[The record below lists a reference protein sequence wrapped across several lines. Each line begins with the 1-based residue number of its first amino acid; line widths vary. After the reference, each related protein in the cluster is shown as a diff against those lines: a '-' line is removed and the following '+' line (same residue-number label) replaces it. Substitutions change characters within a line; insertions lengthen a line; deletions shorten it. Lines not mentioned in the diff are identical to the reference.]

1 MPLPRWPELQRLENP
16 MIFTNKFHVPLPMD
30 EAWKLMLDVPRIL
43 PCLPGAK
50 LTEVIGDNQY
60 RGSVSVKL
68 GPIKLS
74 FDGQAELVRTDPA
87 AHIAWLKGSGLDPKG
102 RGSAQSEF
110 SFALMAVPGGTDVTV
125 TTDLQLSGSVAQYG
139 RGSGMISEVAGH
151 ILGQFERNLAD
162 LVEQGEGSLAV
173 NAAAAGGMGTA
184 AFPSTAQPASQF
196 SSASV
201 PHNSPSS
208 APPGPSSQA
217 HPAIPLDAQALLYQS
232 QALLAQAQSV
242 LAATQ
247 LALAKFQAVSARGG
261 RSAEPQEL
269 NMLAIGIKAL
279 VSRVRRAVSG
289 LFGGKT

>member
-1 MPLPRWPELQRLENP
+1 MPPRWPSCKRLENP

-74 FDGQAELVRTDPA
+74 FDGQAELVRTDPV

-110 SFALMAVPGGTDVTV
+110 SFALTAVPGGTDVTV

-139 RGSGMISEVAGH
+139 RGSGMIAEVAGH

-162 LVEQGEGSLAV
+162 LVEQGEGPLAAS
-173 NAAAAGGMGTA
+173 AAAAGGMETA
-184 AFPSTAQPASQF
+184 SLHSAAQPASQF
-196 SSASV
+196 SSAAV
-201 PHNSPSS
+201 PPNSPPG
-208 APPGPSSQA
+208 APSQTQ
-217 HPAIPLDAQALLYQS
+217 PATPLDAQTLLYQS

-261 RSAEPQEL
+261 RAAEPQEL
-269 NMLAIGIKAL
+269 NMLAIGLKAL
-279 VSRVRRAVSG
+279 WSRVRRAVSG
-289 LFGGKT
+289 LFGGKA